1 MLSTI
6 CVIVVITG
14 STVSHLSCPS
24 QTSDGRVGLSE
35 ATLIHAIVGDRNVA
49 FGPLVTINC
58 GHKRATS
65 RSSPSGSV
73 VDTSTCGRSTLMV
86 AAITSR

>member
-1 MLSTI
+1 MLSMV
-6 CVIVVITG
+6 CVIVFITG
-14 STVSHLSCPS
+14 STVSHLSCPN
-24 QTSDGRVGLSE
+24 QTSDGCVGLSE
-35 ATLIHAIVGDRNVA
+35 ATLIHAIVGGRNVA
-49 FGPLVTINC
+49 FGRQETINC
-58 GHKRATS
+58 GRKRATS